1 MISTAIPLDAAYM
14 RRRNNAATEF
24 CIFRISR
31 RGFRLRRT
39 AWGGIITQYSF
50 YRCDAESRR
59 YYRRR
64 QRNGRKHYR
73 APTVNSNPTVVLTRT
88 TGVSYATEPVLSAAR
103 ANFNESSVRD
113 NVYFTF
119 SASPDSG
126 YKLDLSSLA
135 FNVARG
141 GASTP
146 RDYDIRTSLD
156 TFATS
161 LTGIVAINT
170 ARPAFTPVSVNL
182 SGGQF
187 QGLTSPITFQVRF
200 FTAGIS
206 QNVDFDDITL
216 NGEVVAVPEPNTLAM
231 LALIGGWMFR
241 RRLRGM
247 T

>member
-1 MISTAIPLDAAYM
+1 MRPRNFASFVFPVAAFVFGG
-14 RRRNNAATEF
+14 T
-24 CIFRISR
+24 
-31 RGFRLRRT
+31 T
-39 AWGGIITQYSF
+39 WGGIITQYSF
-50 YRCDAESRR
+50 TGATLNRSATTVAANVTAGSITD
-59 YYRRR
+59 
-64 QRNGRKHYR
+64 

-170 ARPAFTPVSVNL
+170 ARPTFTPVSVNL

-200 FTAGIS
+200 FTAGVS

-231 LALIGGWMFR
+231 LALTGGWMIR
-241 RRLRGM
+241 RRQRGV